1 MEFGSDFENPDLQT
15 FRKTGPVSGFAE
27 GSVYLCALG
36 SQGRPPWQ
44 DSMMLGH
51 ASPVAHL
58 SITIIS
64 FTSG

>member
-1 MEFGSDFENPDLQT
+1 MKFQTLQENRVPFWIFSLDRPKHPDPQ
-15 FRKTGPVSGFAE
+15 
-27 GSVYLCALG
+27 SVYLCALW

-64 FTSG
+64 VTSG